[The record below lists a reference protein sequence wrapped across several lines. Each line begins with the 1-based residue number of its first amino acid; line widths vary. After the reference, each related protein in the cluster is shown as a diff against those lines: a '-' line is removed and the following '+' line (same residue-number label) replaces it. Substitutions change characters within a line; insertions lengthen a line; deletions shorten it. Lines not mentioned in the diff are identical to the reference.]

1 MRCKVIFVKRCFAVR
16 AGFHRVAVRQAPIVG
31 AAVLAG
37 IEMNKVVVK
46 GYRISVGSCRRDQ
59 RILIGSGKN
68 GHIAAEGQRAV
79 GFVGIMAVADC
90 ARAVT
95 AADSEHV
102 AVDDRNA
109 AALALIAAAD
119 ASASVFPG
127 TGKMVQGGQRRV
139 DVQTGEVSEQ
149 ILELY
154 KLEPADDGTV
164 LGVPVIIDRAADGRD
179 LAVLDGDGAAV
190 PAVSAADPRAP
201 VAGSGKYAAVFDIYN
216 GMVFRDPV

>member
-1 MRCKVIFVKRCFAVR
+1 M
-16 AGFHRVAVRQAPIVG
+16 AVRQAPKIG
-31 AAVLAG
+31 ASVLAG
-37 IEMNKVVVK
+37 IEMDHVVIK
-46 GYRISVGSCRRDQ
+46 SGQISVACCRRGQ
-59 RILIGSGKN
+59 RILIGTGKN
-68 GHIAAEGQRAV
+68 GHIAAERQRTV
-79 GFVGIMAVADC
+79 GCVGIMAVADC

-139 DVQTGEVSEQ
+139 YIQTGEISKQ

-154 KLEPADDGTV
+154 KLEPADDGPV